1 MFLFSVVVHLSF
13 DLKNNNEIHVPVCI
27 FLCAWP
33 DSGKKRS
40 MNGNDNDHREGTN
53 DLPNN
58 NLSDLQIRSYIL

>member
-1 MFLFSVVVHLSF
+1 MCLYVYFCVRGQ
-13 DLKNNNEIHVPVCI
+13 IQ
-27 FLCAWP
+27 
-33 DSGKKRS
+33 GKKLRS